1 MAEQP
6 SIETGKLTV
15 NREWAQELHA
25 LGAILGGP
33 TEQLPGD
40 ILRSDRGEFAFVGG
54 EMNEPLLMER
64 MARAMKDRQIT
75 TYSELCTT
83 LHARSLMRSLQVT
96 NDLGD
101 ERDESKRAILQR
113 ELVLA
118 NQAATYHEYL
128 PEVVRQVEDLYAN
141 YQTLRELGQKLHLP
155 LPPDFDQRERQAGQ
169 FLKLLRQALEQRVRF
184 ANAVNLRDQLRIQQ
198 GIPEFQQTIE
208 SLQRLPQRTPD
219 QDRDLKRAQFNLA
232 LTQELELGTVPPATL
247 QAEYEKALQALEQTD
262 RQVIQGGNEQ
272 AVAVRTNGL
281 NQRIIDILSGSK
293 ETLGFKED
301 FVPQMAYIELWQ
313 QYDQDLLNLQRELER
328 SVNREEPGKFA
339 ERQQYLQ
346 NIRSAMSGD
355 MVAFTNDLGQY
366 QMQLDELARVQNQ
379 VGHAMSFSGTTPA
392 LPNISPKEAEELGG
406 WLEQRAQYRQQALKT
421 ALEEVEKMLQPGPME
436 ALEDAWTKKGE
447 IMVMDTAMR
456 LSKFATWVL
465 PKESNGSNAIETAY
479 RWTARLTGMPET
491 QEKSMKELSGPM
503 REAMGWPKDKT
514 WSQMSGEEKQE
525 VIRRA
530 KSVSDAL
537 KSFDKTKITNLQ
549 RTMAAIEEIHAKY
562 SPSSFANEPVD
573 QEVLAAYENQRVE
586 SDLTGRKAGGKTINR
601 ATAYILLLRQRRK
614 DWGDPE
620 AKTGF
625 IGEYAKVFDALDENV
640 KRHLDIAGALFKM
653 QRAWYEYSKDIL
665 KMLVP
670 PLLLPWVFWAIFG
683 VATAVLPATLK
694 VTRYTGGKMYQGGRY
709 MLGKGVSLLRGLPE
723 FSETT
728 GATREALT
736 KMRYLARERQLVQWL
751 EGTRAGKWLSRLK
764 PIADSKVMR
773 NGGRV
778 LKYGAA
784 ALIPAIA
791 AYEGWNNRQRIKG
804 AEGNEA
810 LQAEYRDNYSTI
822 GLEASG
828 LAVTMPLSIGP
839 QIVLAAP
846 VIWAAEYGKAR
857 TEVRAGWAR
866 QPINWA
872 MEFDSSGLISQL
884 RQTTLTNAVEA
895 GGGGALKPRIMFP
908 SRQDQQDAT
917 DSIDRSQVVARRNIM
932 EGYLMQNLLIPKDAD
947 QEGAKRM
954 LRWKMDYMR
963 AATGGRYEEPFS
975 YVFADADLY
984 AELRLRI
991 EQMEKAG
998 EPLLMS
1004 YFNEDGERCWLD
1016 LSKLKPGSQATENE
1030 VVQIVLQYRH
1040 FIRPAE
1046 ETYLYAALGGIAREE
1061 RGAKWAE
1068 TEEATRRMIG
1078 QKLSHMIYK
1087 VDSHIQ
1093 EVDWPGVN
1101 FLGMT
1106 SGNTYAQNVVRSY
1119 LGAQVKEKVDWL
1131 VPNLLE
1137 GNLQPVQYSQ
1147 TIVECNAILS
1157 ALLTAV
1163 GDGKADQYYAKAT
1176 EYFGGDVSAVRSPA
1190 SNPLIDLIG
1199 LPSEQE

>member
-1 MAEQP
+1 MEKAP
-6 SIETGKLTV
+6 V
-15 NREWAQELHA
+15 NREWAQELNA
-25 LGAILGGP
+25 LHSILGGP
-33 TEQLPGD
+33 AEQLPGD
-40 ILRSDRGEFAFVGG
+40 IRRNDQGNFEFVGG
-54 EMNEPLLMER
+54 EMNEQLLVQR
-64 MARAMKDRQIT
+64 MAAAMKDRQIS
-75 TYSELCTT
+75 TYSELSES
-83 LHARSLMRSLQVT
+83 LHARSLMRSLQIT
-96 NDLGD
+96 NELKD
-101 ERDESKRAILQR
+101 ERDESKRAILAW

-141 YQTLRELGQKLHLP
+141 YQALRELGQKLHLP
-155 LPPDFDQRERQAGQ
+155 LPPDFDESERQAGQ

-184 ANAVNLRDQLRIQQ
+184 ANAVSLRDQLKIQQ
-198 GIPEFQQTIE
+198 GIPEFKRTIE
-208 SLQRLPQRTPD
+208 SLRALPQRTPD

-232 LTQELELGTVPPATL
+232 LAQELELGTVPPATL

-293 ETLGFKED
+293 EALGFKED
-301 FVPQMAYIELWQ
+301 FVPQIAYIELWQ

-379 VGHAMSFSGTTPA
+379 VGHAMGFSGTTPA

-421 ALEEVEKMLQPGPME
+421 ALEEAEKMLQPGP
-436 ALEDAWTKKGE
+436 LDRIEDAWTKQGE
-447 IMVMDTAMR
+447 LMVMDTAMR
-456 LSKFATWVL
+456 LSKIAAGWL
-465 PKESNGSNAIETAY
+465 PSEANGSGVLEKTY
-479 RWTARLTGMPET
+479 RWAAKLSGLPESREQT
-491 QEKSMKELSGPM
+491 MEGLAGPM
-503 REAMGWPKDKT
+503 REVMGWPKDKT
-514 WSQMSGEEKQE
+514 WSQMSAMEKQE
-525 VIRRA
+525 VIKRA
-530 KSVSDAL
+530 KSVADAL

-562 SPSSFANEPVD
+562 PPSSFANEPVD

-586 SDLTGRKAGGKTINR
+586 SDLTGRQAGGKTINR

-625 IGEYAKVFDALDENV
+625 IGEYAKLLDALDENV

-653 QRAWYEYSKDIL
+653 QRAWFDYATD
-665 KMLVP
+665 LVKLAGAG
-670 PLLLPWVFWAIFG
+670 LLAPWVFWAIFG
-683 VATAVLPATLK
+683 VATAVLPTAWK

-709 MLGKGVSLLRGLPE
+709 MLGKGASLLRGLPE

-728 GATREALT
+728 GATGEALK
-736 KMRYLARERQLVQWL
+736 KMRYLARERQIVQWL

-764 PIADSKVMR
+764 PVADNKVVR
-773 NGGRV
+773 GGGRV

-791 AYEGWNNRQRIKG
+791 AYESWNNRQRIKG

-822 GLEASG
+822 GLEAGG

-846 VIWAAEYGKAR
+846 VIWAAEYDKAR

-866 QPINWA
+866 QPVNWA
-872 MEFDSSGLISQL
+872 MEFDSSSLLTQL

-908 SRQDQQDAT
+908 SRQDQLDAA
-917 DSIDRSQVVARRNIM
+917 DSIGRSQTVARKNIM
-932 EGYLMQNLLIPKDAD
+932 EGYFMRNLLIPKDAG
-947 QEGAKRM
+947 QEGVENM
-954 LRWKMDYMR
+954 LRWKMEYMR
-963 AATGGRYEEPFS
+963 AVTGGSYGETFS
-975 YVFADADLY
+975 YFFAEADLY
-984 AELRLRI
+984 AELRLRM
-991 EQMEKAG
+991 EQMEKSG

-1004 YFNEDGERCWLD
+1004 YFGEDGERCWLD
-1016 LSKLKPGSQATENE
+1016 LSKLKPGPGTTDSEMARI
-1030 VVQIVLQYRH
+1030 VQQYRI

-1046 ETYLYAALGGIAREE
+1046 ETNLYAALGRIAREE
-1061 RGAKWAE
+1061 RGTKWAE
-1068 TEEATRRMIG
+1068 TEVATRRMIG
-1078 QKLSHMIYK
+1078 QKLSHMMYK
-1087 VDSHIQ
+1087 VDSRIA

-1119 LGAQVKEKVDWL
+1119 LGAKVKEKIDWL

-1137 GNLQPVQYSQ
+1137 GNLKPEQYSEA
-1147 TIVECNAILS
+1147 IRECESILS
-1157 ALLTAV
+1157 SLITAV
-1163 GDGKADQYYAKAT
+1163 EDGKADQFYAKAA
-1176 EYFGGDVSAVRSPA
+1176 EFFGGDLSSARSPA
-1190 SNPLIDLIG
+1190 TNPLVDLIG
-1199 LPSEQE
+1199 LPPVQE